1 MWGRRGCA
9 LGGRSSRRVSAL
21 GVVLWGLATVMAAC
35 GGGESDGDGGTPVN
49 SAPVADAGRT
59 QRVMIP
65 APEVTLDG
73 SRSSDADGDS
83 LTYRWTLA
91 TPPGSV
97 AVLRGETTVSP
108 TFGAATPGT
117 YVASLVVNDGK
128 QDSAPSAV
136 TITVWAPPPF
146 ADAGGAQVVVP
157 GSRVTLNGS
166 GSRPYLGTSLTY
178 RWELTARPSGSA
190 AALVGA
196 TTVAPTFVADLP
208 GTYVASL
215 VVNDGQDSLP
225 SSVTIT
231 AAPAAALSRPV
242 ADAGPAQNVTA
253 GALVTLDGSRSRA
266 AGGGPLTYGW
276 SLRTPQ
282 GSAAVLTGATTARP
296 TFTPDLAGTYLASLW
311 VTDERLYRGYAEVF
325 ISVAPPATSCTSG
338 GGGNATTLPAEP
350 TLKVQ
355 VQLVKVF
362 RFSWADVPGATEY
375 RLLEDP
381 DSASGYRQVASIAPG
396 VCSHELQVSLPL
408 RVNASYVLQACN
420 AAGCASSAVATVTRA
435 ALNHGVGTFS
445 ASNGSFNDQF
455 GSVALSADGDTLAV
469 GASGESSGAT
479 GINGDQLDT
488 SKPRSGAVYVFAR
501 QGGRWAQQAY
511 VKAGNTEALA
521 GFGVALALSADGRT
535 LAVGAPVESGGA
547 GAAYLYVRNG
557 TTWAQQARL
566 QASNP
571 GATDLFGLALALSG
585 DGNTLAVGARNEDGG
600 STGVE
605 GDQADNSA
613 PESGAVY
620 VFTRSGTAWGQQ
632 AYVKA
637 SNTGAGDGF
646 GWALALSGDGSTLAV
661 GAPGEGSSA
670 TGINGDQADNS
681 ADSSGAVY
689 VYSRTG
695 AAWAHQAYVKASN
708 TGKYDFF
715 GGALTL
721 SADGA
726 TLAVGAPYE
735 ASSATGVGGDQGDN
749 SAPASGAVYVYTRV
763 GITWTQQAYVKAS
776 NAQASD
782 VFGEALA
789 LSGNGATMAVGA
801 RYEDSGATGING
813 DQSDNSAAA
822 SGAVYLFGRSGASW
836 TQKAYVKALSV
847 AAPGSYAR
855 DAFGTSVAISTNG
868 ETLAVGSIQL
878 GTGEIAGTPL
888 SGTAYVY

>member
-1 MWGRRGCA
+1 MRDTGPWVTRCA
-9 LGGRSSRRVSAL
+9 QARHAL
-21 GVVLWGLATVMAAC
+21 FKWAAPWALVLIAAAC
-35 GGGESDGDGGTPVN
+35 GGGDNGSDGNGESNAP
-49 SAPVADAGRT
+49 PVADAGPA

-73 SRSSDADGDS
+73 SRSSDADGDH
-83 LTYRWTLA
+83 LTYRWTLI
-91 TPPGSV
+91 TPPGSQ
-97 AVLRGETTVSP
+97 AMLRGATTVSP
-108 TFGAATPGT
+108 TFGAAVPGT

-128 QDSAPSAV
+128 RDSAPSTV

-190 AALVGA
+190 AALAGA
-196 TTVAPTFVADLP
+196 TTVAPTLITDLP
-208 GTYVASL
+208 GSYVASL
-215 VVNDGQDSLP
+215 IVNDGQDSLP

-231 AAPAAALSRPV
+231 AAAALSRPV

-282 GSAAVLTGATTARP
+282 GSAAVLAGATTARP

-311 VTDERLYRGYAEVF
+311 VTDERFYRGYAEVF

-420 AAGCASSAVATVTRA
+420 AAGCASSAVATVTA
-435 ALNHGVGTFS
+435 ADLNHGVGQFN
-445 ASNGSFNDQF
+445 ASNGSADDAF
-455 GSVALSADGDTLAV
+455 GRVALSADGNTLAV
-469 GASGESSGAT
+469 GAYGESSGAT
-479 GINGDQLDT
+479 GINGDQLDR
-488 SKPRSGAVYVFAR
+488 SKRQSGAVYVFAR
-501 QGGRWAQQAY
+501 VGGRWTQQAY

-521 GFGVALALSADGRT
+521 RFGDALALSADGHT
-535 LAVGAPVESGGA
+535 LAVGAQSEAGVGA
-547 GAAYLYVRNG
+547 VYVYARNG

-566 QASNP
+566 QASNA
-571 GATDLFGLALALSG
+571 GAVDIFGWAVALSG
-585 DGNTLAVGARNEDGG
+585 DGNTLAVGAPYEDGG
-600 STGVE
+600 STGID
-605 GDQADNSA
+605 GNQADNSA

-620 VFTRSGTAWGQQ
+620 VFARSGTAWAQQ

-637 SNTGAGDGF
+637 SNTGTGDLF
-646 GWALALSGDGSTLAV
+646 GWSLALSGDGSTLAL
-661 GAPGEGSSA
+661 GAPGEDSGA
-670 TGINGDQADNS
+670 TGIDGNQGDTA
-681 ADSSGAVY
+681 AVSSGAAY
-689 VYSRTG
+689 VFSRTG
-695 AAWAHQAYVKASN
+695 AV
-708 TGKYDFF
+708 
-715 GGALTL
+715 
-721 SADGA
+721 
-726 TLAVGAPYE
+726 
-735 ASSATGVGGDQGDN
+735 
-749 SAPASGAVYVYTRV
+749 
-763 GITWTQQAYVKAS
+763 WTQQAYVKAS
-776 NAQASD
+776 NTGSGDFFGAALTLSSDGATLAVAAPYEASSAIGVGGDQNDNSAQRSGAVYVYRRGISTWAQQAYLKASD
-782 VFGEALA
+782 AQQGDTFGESIS
-789 LSGNGATMAVGA
+789 LSADGAVLAVGA
-801 RYEDSGATGING
+801 PRK
-813 DQSDNSAAA
+813 
-822 SGAVYLFGRSGASW
+822 AVYLFGRSATSW
-836 TQKAYVKALSV
+836 AQRAYVKALGS
-847 AAPGSYAR
+847 AAPGSYVL
-855 DAFGTSVAISTNG
+855 DAFGTFVAISTNG
-868 ETLAVGSIQL
+868 ETLAVGSRQIGL
-878 GTGEIAGTPL
+878 GEL
-888 SGTAYVY
+888 SGTTLSGSAYVY